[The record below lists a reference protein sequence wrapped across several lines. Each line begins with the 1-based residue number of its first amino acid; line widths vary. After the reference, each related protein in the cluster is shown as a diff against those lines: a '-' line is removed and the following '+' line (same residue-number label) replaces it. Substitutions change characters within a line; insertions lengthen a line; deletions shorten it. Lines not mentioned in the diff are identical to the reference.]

1 MPDFFDDRGFNEFYL
16 KSAKSKDKERLL
28 RDFYDAW
35 IDYWGPY
42 NTIRTQTKSWVKGAW
57 KEAKAKKAIKEKL
70 LYRKYTAATIDGL
83 FKKFSEWIKISCK

>member
-28 RDFYDAW
+28 RAFYDAW

-57 KEAKAKKAIKEKL
+57 KEAKAKKAIKPEI
-70 LYRKYTAATIDGL
+70 YSGNDRW
-83 FKKFSEWIKISCK
+83 SV

>member
-28 RDFYDAW
+28 RAFYDAW

-57 KEAKAKKAIKEKL
+57 KEAKAKKA
-70 LYRKYTAATIDGL
+70 RKTVIPEIYSGNDRW
-83 FKKFSEWIKISCK
+83 SV

>member
-28 RDFYDAW
+28 RAFYDAW

-57 KEAKAKKAIKEKL
+57 KEAKAKKAIKENCCTGNIQ
-70 LYRKYTAATIDGL
+70 RQR
-83 FKKFSEWIKISCK
+83 